1 MHLCETIFFPQRN
14 YVCNLTGLAILQ
26 VCVVK
31 TVSKSLAIFVL
42 TIVASLEVAKQT
54 TVLISKNK
62 IVAATAYFGI
72 TWSINQMLLII
83 LTLISLL
90 ILKQNQMIKLKYI
103 KVSRLTGAISEMTIS
118 SKKPTT
124 KINHL

>member
-31 TVSKSLAIFVL
+31 TVWFAIFVL

-54 TVLISKNK
+54 TVLISKNE